1 MHFVLFILSAL
12 LPVVFFCFFI
22 YLRDTD
28 KEPIWI
34 LALSFL
40 IGALITIPIAGI
52 EFFLT
57 HLLIDLGI
65 GGSLKNF
72 LNAFAIAGVIEEGIK
87 YIAVYLFLRRNRFF
101 DQCYDG
107 IVYAAFISLGFAS
120 VENLL
125 YIWRLGF
132 ETAIVRAFMA
142 IPAHML
148 FAVFMGYYFALGFR
162 SDQKKR
168 TKHFLLALIVPV
180 IFHGLYDFFLFDL
193 EQSPVI
199 YFVLITILCLSLWR
213 YGLRRIRTLI
223 AFDNERMNNKESRV
237 G

>member
-1 MHFVLFILSAL
+1 M
-12 LPVVFFCFFI
+12 
-22 YLRDTD
+22 
-28 KEPIWI
+28 

-40 IGALITIPIAGI
+40 IGALITLPIAGI
-52 EFFLT
+52 EFELT
-57 HLLIDLGI
+57 HRLIKLGV

-72 LNAFAIAGVIEEGIK
+72 LNAFAIAGIVEEGVK

-132 ETAIVRAFMA
+132 ETAIVRAFMS

-168 TKHFLLALIVPV
+168 TKHFLFALIVPV
-180 IFHGLYDFFLFDL
+180 ILHGLYDFFLFDL
-193 EQSPVI
+193 QKSPVI
-199 YFVLITILCLSLWR
+199 YFVLTTILCLSLWR

-223 AFDNERMNNKESRV
+223 AFDNERMNNGQNRTV
-237 G
+237 

>member
-1 MHFVLFILSAL
+1 MHFLLFILSAL

-22 YLRDTD
+22 YLRDTE
-28 KEPIWI
+28 KEPIWM

-40 IGALITIPIAGI
+40 IGALITLPIAGI
-52 EFFLT
+52 EFGLT
-57 HLLIDLGI
+57 HRLIKLGV

-72 LNAFAIAGVIEEGIK
+72 LNAFVIAGIVEEGVK

-132 ETAIVRAFMA
+132 ETAIVRAFMS

-168 TKHFLLALIVPV
+168 TKHFLLALIIPV
-180 IFHGLYDFFLFDL
+180 FLHGLYDFFLFDL

-199 YFVLITILCLSLWR
+199 YFVMITILCLSLWR

-223 AFDNERMNNKESRV
+223 AFDKERMNNEESRL

>member
-1 MHFVLFILSAL
+1 
-12 LPVVFFCFFI
+12 VFFCFFI

-28 KEPIWI
+28 KEPLWM

-40 IGALITIPIAGI
+40 IGVLITLPIASI
-52 EFFLT
+52 EFGLT
-57 HLLIDLGI
+57 HLLIKLGI
-65 GGSLKNF
+65 GGRLKNF
-72 LNAFAIAGVIEEGIK
+72 LNAFAIAGIVEEGVK
-87 YIAVYLFLRRNRFF
+87 YIAVNLFLRRNRFF

-132 ETAIVRAFMA
+132 ETAIVRAFMS

-162 SDQKKR
+162 SDQSKRKK
-168 TKHFLLALIVPV
+168 HLLLAFIIPV
-180 IFHGLYDFFLFDL
+180 LLHGLYDFFLFDI
-193 EQSPVI
+193 QKSPVI
-199 YFVLITILCLSLWR
+199 YFVLITFLCLSLWR
-213 YGLRRIRTLI
+213 YGLKRIRTLI
-223 AFDNERMNNKESRV
+223 AFDNERMNDGENRE